1 MARIWTRIQ
10 ALTAGLLV
18 AGLAAGAPGDRT
30 ATTAPLFTE
39 TGLAA
44 IRDLMRAAVRD
55 GRTPAAT
62 VLLARDGEILWLET
76 AGEMNPGMPMG
87 DDAIVPLASIGK
99 LYTAAAAM
107 ILVERGRIALDDPVS
122 KYIPEFAKVSPGHPI
137 TVFHLLTHTSG
148 LTVDGDAFWAA
159 WDANTEKTNTT
170 AMARALAGLP
180 LVSQPGEVFEYG
192 PTGAA
197 YEVLAAVI
205 EIASGQTLEDF
216 MAGDIFRPLG
226 LHDTCFYLPPEKAK
240 RRPAIYRRVD
250 GALRV
255 ARAYG
260 EPNVRSSYFYGG
272 GGVQSSPRDV
282 LRFARLF
289 LHGGEVDGVR
299 ILKPGTVRQMMSD
312 QLGKLAPESFTWG
325 FGGAIQKAPS
335 GGTMLYGWTG
345 GGFSLLWV
353 DPALNLVAYFT
364 MPLTPPGDND
374 LLADFRRLVYQARA
388 VPWSAPGLPEAP
400 AGSGGRNTEE
410 SGGFR
415 SPFAEI
421 IWYSV

>member
-1 MARIWTRIQ
+1 MTGLLTRIQ
-10 ALTAGLLV
+10 AVAAGLLF
-18 AGLAAGAPGDRT
+18 AGLAWGAPGEGT
-30 ATTAPLFTE
+30 GATPQTPLFTG

-44 IRDLMRAAVRD
+44 IKDLMQTAVRD

-62 VLLARDGEILWLET
+62 ALLARDDRILWLET
-76 AGEMNPGMPMG
+76 VGEMGPGMPMR
-87 DDAIVPLASIGK
+87 DDAILQLASIGK
-99 LYTAAAAM
+99 LFTATAAM
-107 ILVERGRIALDDPVS
+107 ILLERGRIALDDPVS

-170 AMARALAGLP
+170 AMARALAALP
-180 LVSQPGEVFEYG
+180 LVSQPGEVFKYG

-216 MAGDIFRPLG
+216 MDENIFRPLG
-226 LHDTCFYLPPEKAK
+226 LDDTYFYLPPDKVK
-240 RRPAIYRRVD
+240 RRPAIYRQVD

-255 ARAYG
+255 LRPYG
-260 EPNVRSSYFYGG
+260 EPDVRSGYFYGG

-282 LRFARLF
+282 LHFARLF

-299 ILKPGTVRQMMSD
+299 ILKPDSVQKMMSD
-312 QLGKLAPESFTWG
+312 QLGERAPQSFTWG
-325 FGGAIQKAPS
+325 FGGAIQKAPA
-335 GGTMLYGWTG
+335 GGTATYGWTG

-364 MPLTPPGDND
+364 MPLNPPGDND
-374 LLADFRRLVYQARA
+374 LLADFRRLVYQAKA
-388 VPWSAPGLPEAP
+388 IP
-400 AGSGGRNTEE
+400 
-410 SGGFR
+410 
-415 SPFAEI
+415 
-421 IWYSV
+421 